1 MQLQSLLNKYEL
13 SSRVANLLSSF
24 RSPLEELITEAE
36 SYETAREELLQKEQ
50 SLQNRIKEAEVQL
63 EEKDR
68 AISRY
73 GGDVGGKKFTEMD
86 QKLHHLRQELNEHN
100 RKVGQL
106 ENAERV
112 YSKELET
119 LDREM
124 KNLNAKADTV
134 KEYKD
139 RYEVLCRLSDAF
151 AAVKDHIVN
160 ETKENMQALTWKF
173 FSEMIW
179 KTNTFGKILID
190 DAYNVTVYDRENRV
204 MTDSMSETEKM
215 ALAYSFT
222 LAVHEISGKNCP
234 LVIDS
239 PLGRVSDANRE
250 RMAQA
255 LLDVAK
261 EKQIIMLFTPD
272 EYSPA
277 VASLYER
284 AATVRRLK
292 LSADESRVEGV
303 EAYGAG
309 TH

>member
-1 MQLQSLLNKYEL
+1 
-13 SSRVANLLSSF
+13 
-24 RSPLEELITEAE
+24 
-36 SYETAREELLQKEQ
+36 
-50 SLQNRIKEAEVQL
+50 
-63 EEKDR
+63 
-68 AISRY
+68 
-73 GGDVGGKKFTEMD
+73 
-86 QKLHHLRQELNEHN
+86 
-100 RKVGQL
+100 
-106 ENAERV
+106 
-112 YSKELET
+112 
-119 LDREM
+119 
-124 KNLNAKADTV
+124 
-134 KEYKD
+134 
-139 RYEVLCRLSDAF
+139 
-151 AAVKDHIVN
+151 
-160 ETKENMQALTWKF
+160 
-173 FSEMIW
+173 
-179 KTNTFGKILID
+179 
-190 DAYNVTVYDRENRV
+190 
-204 MTDSMSETEKM
+204 M

>member
-1 MQLQSLLNKYEL
+1 MSALWDASYERGTHAAAVPLNQYEL

-173 FSEMIW
+173 S
-179 KTNTFGKILID
+179 
-190 DAYNVTVYDRENRV
+190 
-204 MTDSMSETEKM
+204 
-215 ALAYSFT
+215 
-222 LAVHEISGKNCP
+222 
-234 LVIDS
+234 
-239 PLGRVSDANRE
+239 
-250 RMAQA
+250 
-255 LLDVAK
+255 
-261 EKQIIMLFTPD
+261 
-272 EYSPA
+272 
-277 VASLYER
+277 
-284 AATVRRLK
+284 RR
-292 LSADESRVEGV
+292 
-303 EAYGAG
+303 
-309 TH
+309 